1 MKKVFILFGLLIFLS
16 SCGGS
21 DAAVEFNTQDIS
33 ETGVDYYEVLWSDNI
48 DLLKNEIGPCNST
61 EMCYEVDE
69 PITEVVLTTRMPEET
84 SQRGQDANCHLY
96 TGELSVRVTS
106 DQFVNRGAIIAG
118 YGRDV
123 AAIALKRKETVT
135 LTNFQ
140 LNTHEFSGQ
149 SVSWTM
155 FTIED
160 CNHVQ
165 VSVSTE

>member
-16 SCGGS
+16 SCGGG
-21 DAAVEFNTQDIS
+21 DAAVEFNTQHIS

-48 DLLKNEIGPCNST
+48 DLFKNEIGPCNST
-61 EMCYEVDE
+61 EMCYEVDK
-69 PITEVVLTTRMPEET
+69 PITEVVLTTRMPEE
-84 SQRGQDANCHLY
+84 SLQRGQDANCHLY
-96 TGELSVRVTS
+96 AGESSVRVTS
-106 DQFVNRGAIIAG
+106 DQFVNRGAIING
-118 YGRDV
+118 YGRD
-123 AAIALKRKETVT
+123 AASISLKRKETVT

-140 LNTHEFSGQ
+140 LNTLEFSGQ

>member
-1 MKKVFILFGLLIFLS
+1 MKKVSILFGLLIFLS
-16 SCGGS
+16 SCGS
-21 DAAVEFNTQDIS
+21 DAAVEFNTQHVS

-61 EMCYEVDE
+61 EICYEVDK
-69 PITEVVLTTRMPEET
+69 PITEVVLTTRMPEDE

-96 TGELSVRVTS
+96 TGERAARVTS
-106 DQFVNRGAIIAG
+106 DQFNRQGTIING
-118 YGRDV
+118 LGLD
-123 AAIALKRKETVT
+123 IASMALRKKETVT
-135 LTNFQ
+135 LTFPSRDAAV
-140 LNTHEFSGQ
+140 FRGQ
-149 SVSWTM
+149 SVSWTI